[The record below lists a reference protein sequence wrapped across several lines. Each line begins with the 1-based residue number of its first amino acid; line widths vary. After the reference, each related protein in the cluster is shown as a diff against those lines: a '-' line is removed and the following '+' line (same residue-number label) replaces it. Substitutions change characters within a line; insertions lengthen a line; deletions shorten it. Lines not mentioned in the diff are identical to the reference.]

1 MAHIDHFHFYCADP
15 EATLAFFEKY
25 FGAVVEARVQLPD
38 WLIIRFR
45 LGQFIV
51 ALSPKRG
58 DVALGEAARGPR
70 RGFDHFG
77 IYVDGIDNL
86 VARMKNDGVE
96 IAASPYDAGP
106 VRIAYV
112 YAPDGIQLEL
122 LQTRAASAPS

>member
-15 EATLAFFEKY
+15 DATLKFFEKY
-25 FGAVVEARVQLPD
+25 FDATVESRVVLPD
-38 WLIIRFR
+38 WLIIRFK
-45 LGQFIV
+45 LGEFIV

-58 DVALGEAARGPR
+58 DVVLGEAARGPR

-77 IYVDGIDNL
+77 IYVENIDDL
-86 VARMKNDGVE
+86 VARMRLDGVE
-96 IAASPYDAGP
+96 IAATPYDAGP

-122 LQTRAASAPS
+122 LQTRHS